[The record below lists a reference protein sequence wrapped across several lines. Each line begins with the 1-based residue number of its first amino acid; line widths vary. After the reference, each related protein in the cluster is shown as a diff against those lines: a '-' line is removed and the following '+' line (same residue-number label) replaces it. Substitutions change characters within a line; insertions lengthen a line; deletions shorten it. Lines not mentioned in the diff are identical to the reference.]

1 VLIYEAATG
10 SSQHMSFSDY
20 IYLLPEGTTEQT
32 ENRGMFKR
40 TVFESI
46 VLCAGKPK
54 RNADTTPKLAMGQL

>member
-1 VLIYEAATG
+1 
-10 SSQHMSFSDY
+10 MSFSDY